1 MRHRRFRIASGLAA
15 TLLIAAGT
23 AAVPSSASAAT
34 AGCEVAYLNL
44 STWQSTP
51 TSGGFNTTLAIKNLG
66 DPTTRWKLTFTMP
79 SGQTATG
86 GWNATFAGA
95 TSVTA
100 TDAGWNGTIA
110 TGQTSS
116 SVGLQGE
123 WTRTAAGTSPP
134 NPLPQPADFALNGVP
149 CTGAPSENK
158 PPSVNLTSPQDGASF
173 EAPATIG
180 LAATAS
186 DADGSVG
193 RVEFLNGSTV
203 IGSDTTAPYAFAWTN
218 VTRGNYALSARAVDD
233 DGATTTS
240 APAKVAVTGQDAGGP
255 APALHVSG
263 NQLRTASGATYR
275 LLGVN
280 RSGGE
285 YACFQGKPVFDGP
298 ADQASVDAMKAWNI
312 HAVRLPLN
320 EECWLGTADVPADGV
335 SGEAYRQ
342 AVKDYADLLVA
353 NGINPILDLHWTYG
367 QYGGPGAGCADAKAT
382 CQKPM
387 PDAQYTP
394 AFWTQVAQ
402 MFKGNDA
409 VVFDLFNEPY
419 PDAANNWSDA
429 TEAWTC
435 LRDGGTCTGID
446 YKVAGMQTL
455 LNAVR
460 DTGATNVV
468 MTGGLT
474 WTNDLTQWLT
484 YKPVDPAGN
493 LMASWHSYN
502 FNACVTAAC
511 WDSQIGAVA
520 AQVPVTAGEVGQNT
534 CAHDYLD
541 QVTDW
546 ADSKGVG
553 YLAWTWNPWGVC
565 AGSGNDLIA
574 DWNGTPTSTYGEAY
588 KAHLLTQNPT

>member
-1 MRHRRFRIASGLAA
+1 MLHRRSRIGAGLAA
-15 TLLIAAGT
+15 TVLMTAGM
-23 AAVPSSASAAT
+23 AAVPSPAAAAT
-34 AGCEVAYLNL
+34 TGCEVTYQNL

-51 TSGGFNTTLAIKNLG
+51 TAGGFNTTLAIKNLG
-66 DPTTRWKLTFTMP
+66 DPITGWKLTFTMP

-86 GWNATFAGA
+86 GWNATFTGT

-100 TDAGWNGTIA
+100 TDAGWNGAIA
-110 TGQTSS
+110 TGQTGT
-116 SVGLQGE
+116 SVGLQGD
-123 WTRTAAGTSPP
+123 WTRSTAGSAPP
-134 NPLPQPADFALNGVP
+134 APFPQPADFALNGVP
-149 CTGAPSENK
+149 CTGSPAGNK
-158 PPSVNLTSPQDGASF
+158 PPSVSLTSPQNGASF
-173 EAPATIG
+173 TAPATIG

-186 DADGSVG
+186 DADGSVS

-203 IGSDTTAPYAFAWTN
+203 IGSDTTAPYTFAWTN
-218 VTRGNYALSARAVDD
+218 VTRGSYALSARAVDD
-233 DGATTTS
+233 DGATTTT
-240 APAKVAVTGQDAGGP
+240 APATVAVTGQDDGGP

-263 NQLRTASGATYR
+263 NHLQTASGDTYR
-275 LLGVN
+275 LLGVD

-285 YACFQGKPVFDGP
+285 YACFQGKPMWDGP

-320 EECWLGTADVPADGV
+320 EECWLGTADVPAGGV
-335 SGEAYRQ
+335 SGAAYRQ

-367 QYGGPGAGCADAKAT
+367 QYSGPGAGCSDAKAT

-387 PDAQYTP
+387 PDAQYAP
-394 AFWTQVAQ
+394 DFWTQVAQ
-402 MFKGNDA
+402 TFKGNDA

-429 TEAWTC
+429 AEAWTC

-446 YKVAGMQTL
+446 YQVAGMQSL
-455 LNAVR
+455 VHAVR
-460 DTGATNVV
+460 ATGATNVI

-474 WTNDLTQWLT
+474 WTNDLSQWLT
-484 YKPVDPAGN
+484 HKPDDPAGN

-502 FNACVTAAC
+502 FNGCVTAAC
-511 WDSQIGAVA
+511 RDSQIGAVA
-520 AQVPVTAGEVGQNT
+520 AQVPVTTGEVGQDT
-534 CAHDYLD
+534 CGHDYLD

-546 ADSKGVG
+546 ADSNGVG

-565 AGSGNDLIA
+565 ASNGSDLIT

-588 KAHLLTQNPT
+588 KAHLLTQHPY